1 VILGSGVDLCE
12 VPRMEAAVV
21 RYGSRFLERIFTARE
36 IAYAD
41 RKANRFERYAARFA
55 AKEAGMKA
63 LGTGWHGGIA
73 WRDFE
78 VVNLPS
84 GRPTLEFHGRAAE
97 VAAKLGVRQVA
108 LSLTHTKEQAL
119 AMVVLEGDA

>member
-12 VPRMEAAVV
+12 VPRIEAAIA
-21 RYGSRFLERIFTARE
+21 RYGRRFLERIFTPRE

-63 LGTGWHGGIA
+63 LGTGWRGGIA

-84 GRPTLEFHGRAAE
+84 GRPTLNFSGRAAE
-97 VAAKLGVRQVA
+97 IAAKLGVQRVA

-119 AMVVLEGDA
+119 AMVILENEA